1 MSSTVY
7 ITLTTTYTLSS
18 GESLLKTTRRTSR
31 TSLSESIS
39 TTAYESNFF
48 TSSTSANSPN
58 TSSKPA
64 TRVLLQSST
73 DSSPITVDNY
83 PTTHS
88 IGMSSLAK
96 LGMAIGIPLAVI
108 SLFLIIIAG
117 WYFWKKRKFD
127 GKKRNAISPYK
138 DNFLSF
144 DTSEKFD
151 HDGTNRFMNDG
162 KLTEKQN
169 GSFKVSATDRTISS
183 EWFAKNRDRDDEATI
198 GARDIEN
205 LRQPKPSFL
214 NRLSRLIISND
225 SELSLSRP
233 IVPST
238 PGLKTPTFLKK
249 FNLHHSPSQDSV
261 QLPPLSDDPPQ
272 KRKPPKF
279 PPLISTYNANPT
291 SLQGFENALPSN
303 TKGRKPTGKKYIV
316 IRDYQR
322 QKSDELTIQ
331 IGDQAVIIEEHLDG
345 WCLVQLTFTHNPQS
359 LAMNAGMKK
368 GVIPKLC
375 LREFT

>member
-1 MSSTVY
+1 
-7 ITLTTTYTLSS
+7 
-18 GESLLKTTRRTSR
+18 
-31 TSLSESIS
+31 
-39 TTAYESNFF
+39 
-48 TSSTSANSPN
+48 
-58 TSSKPA
+58 
-64 TRVLLQSST
+64 
-73 DSSPITVDNY
+73 
-83 PTTHS
+83 
-88 IGMSSLAK
+88 
-96 LGMAIGIPLAVI
+96 
-108 SLFLIIIAG
+108 
-117 WYFWKKRKFD
+117 
-127 GKKRNAISPYK
+127 
-138 DNFLSF
+138 
-144 DTSEKFD
+144 
-151 HDGTNRFMNDG
+151 MNDG

-279 PPLISTYNANPT
+279 PPLI
-291 SLQGFENALPSN
+291 
-303 TKGRKPTGKKYIV
+303 R
-316 IRDYQR
+316 
-322 QKSDELTIQ
+322 
-331 IGDQAVIIEEHLDG
+331 DQAVIIEEHLDG